1 MNSTRRSL
9 IRSGAALVATG
20 ALAGSRPFAPSRV
33 RAQAAAGLP
42 MPDVKALVF
51 DTFGT
56 VVDWRN
62 GVARE
67 AERIL
72 KPMGYDLDWLAFADA
87 WRKEY
92 GPSMDEIRSGRRPFV
107 KLDILHREN
116 LDRLRPRFKLE
127 KLADP
132 TLAEL
137 NLAWHKLDAWPDVGP
152 AFARLHK
159 RFLMAPC
166 SNGNIA
172 LMADVGRRYKPQ
184 PKVYLM
190 TCEAF
195 NLKPEQVMMCAAHSG
210 DLSSAQKLGLRTGHV
225 GRPGEGGPGTGE
237 AEPKGSFDVVG
248 KNFHDFADKLGV

>member
-1 MNSTRRSL
+1 
-9 IRSGAALVATG
+9 
-20 ALAGSRPFAPSRV
+20 
-33 RAQAAAGLP
+33 

-56 VVDWRN
+56 LVDWRN

-72 KPMGYDLDWLAFADA
+72 KPMGHDLDWLAFADA

-92 GPSMDEIRSGRRPFV
+92 DPSMEEVRSGRRPFV
-107 KLDILHREN
+107 KLDILHREI
-116 LDRLRPRFKLE
+116 LDRIRPRFKLE
-127 KLADP
+127 KLEEP

-172 LMADVGRRYKPQ
+172 LWPMWRGATTPTR
-184 PKVYLM
+184 
-190 TCEAF
+190 
-195 NLKPEQVMMCAAHSG
+195 LK
-210 DLSSAQKLGLRTGHV
+210 
-225 GRPGEGGPGTGE
+225 
-237 AEPKGSFDVVG
+237 
-248 KNFHDFADKLGV
+248 

>member
-1 MNSTRRSL
+1 MVAAMIDMPMNATRRSF
-9 IRSGAALVATG
+9 IRRGAALVATG
-20 ALAGSRPFAPSRV
+20 VLAGSGPFAPGRA

-116 LDRLRPRFKLE
+116 LDRIRPRFRLE
-127 KLADP
+127 KLAEP
-132 TLAEL
+132 TLSSTSL
-137 NLAWHKLDAWPDVGP
+137 GTSSTPGRMSVRPLRG
-152 AFARLHK
+152 FT
-159 RFLMAPC
+159 
-166 SNGNIA
+166 NG
-172 LMADVGRRYKPQ
+172 
-184 PKVYLM
+184 
-190 TCEAF
+190 
-195 NLKPEQVMMCAAHSG
+195 S
-210 DLSSAQKLGLRTGHV
+210 
-225 GRPGEGGPGTGE
+225 
-237 AEPKGSFDVVG
+237 
-248 KNFHDFADKLGV
+248 